1 MRRPSPKATA
11 ILLMIGAIFCF
22 SVMDATAKALAP
34 RIGTIPA
41 VWARYAGQ
49 VLVVLILVAPRLRT
63 VARTN
68 YPWLQLARSVFLMF
82 GTTFFFFSVAHIGLT
97 EATAI
102 MNINPVMITLGAA
115 LFLGEKI
122 GLRRIVGIGAA
133 LIGAFIIIRPGSDV
147 FSPYAMLPLI
157 AATAYSAYNI
167 TTRFVGRNEDPWT
180 SLLYTAL
187 FGAIVMTA
195 IVPFFW
201 QPLDMTSAL
210 LMVMLAGFGTMSQL
224 LLIRALSLGEAGML
238 APFAY
243 CGLIFATVWGVVFF
257 SEYPDRWTI
266 IGAAIIVA
274 AGVYVWYRETF
285 GTRASRK
292 LVADA
297 EKETVAS
304 ANAPRP

>member
-1 MRRPSPKATA
+1 MTRLSPTATA

-49 VLVVLILVAPRLRT
+49 ALVVLILVAPRLRS

-82 GTTFFFFSVAHIGLT
+82 GTVFFFFSVANIGLT

-102 MNINPVMITLGAA
+102 MNINPVIITLGAA

-122 GLRRIVGIGAA
+122 GLRRVMGIGAA
-133 LIGAFIIIRPGSDV
+133 MIGALIVIRPGSEV
-147 FSPYAMLPLI
+147 FSPYAILPLI
-157 AATAYSAYNI
+157 AAVSYSAYNI

-187 FGAIVMTA
+187 FGAVIMSIA
-195 IVPFFW
+195 VPFYW

-210 LMVMLAGFGTMSQL
+210 LMLVIAGFGTLSQL
-224 LLIRALSLGEAGML
+224 LLIRALSIGEAGML

-243 CGLIFATVWGVVFF
+243 TGLIFATFWGVVVFD
-257 SEYPDRWTI
+257 EYPDGWTMV
-266 IGAAIIVA
+266 GAGIIVA

-285 GTRASRK
+285 GKTSDDKAAA
-292 LVADA
+292 AD
-297 EKETVAS
+297 
-304 ANAPRP
+304 

>member
-1 MRRPSPKATA
+1 MSKLSPTATA

-22 SVMDATAKALAP
+22 SIMDATAKALAP

-49 VLVVLILVAPRLRT
+49 VLVVLILVAPRLKT

-68 YPWLQLARSVFLMF
+68 YPLLQLARSIFLMF
-82 GTTFFFFSVAHIGLT
+82 GTVFFFFSVANIGLT

-102 MNINPVMITLGAA
+102 MNINPVIITLGAA

-122 GLRRIVGIGAA
+122 GLRRALGIGAA
-133 LIGAFIIIRPGSDV
+133 LIGALIIIRPGSDV
-147 FSPYAMLPLI
+147 FSPFAVLPLI
-157 AATAYSAYNI
+157 AAFAYSAYNI

-187 FGAIVMTA
+187 FGAVIMTIA
-195 IVPFFW
+195 VPFYW
-201 QPLDMTSAL
+201 QPLDLTSAL
-210 LMVMLAGFGTMSQL
+210 LMVMLAGFGTLSQL
-224 LLIRALSLGEAGML
+224 LLIRALAIGEAGML

-243 CGLIFATVWGVVFF
+243 TGLIFATVWGVVFF
-257 SEYPDRWTI
+257 NEYPDGWTVV
-266 IGAAIIVA
+266 GAAVIVA

-285 GTRASRK
+285 GKKQDAPVPVS
-292 LVADA
+292 AD
-297 EKETVAS
+297 E
-304 ANAPRP
+304 PQP

>member
-1 MRRPSPKATA
+1 MRTLSPTATA

-49 VLVVLILVAPRLRT
+49 ALVVLILVAPRLRS

-68 YPWLQLARSVFLMF
+68 YPGLQLARSVFLMF
-82 GTTFFFFSVAHIGLT
+82 GTVFFFFSVANIGLT

-102 MNINPVMITLGAA
+102 MNINPVIITLGAA

-122 GLRRIVGIGAA
+122 GLRRALGIVAAMIGA
-133 LIGAFIIIRPGSDV
+133 LIVIRPGSEV
-147 FSPYAMLPLI
+147 FSPYAVLPLV
-157 AATAYSAYNI
+157 AAFAYSAYNI

-187 FGAIVMTA
+187 FGAVVMTVA
-195 IVPFFW
+195 VPFYW
-201 QPLDMTSAL
+201 QPLDLTSAF
-210 LMVMLAGFGTMSQL
+210 LMLVIAAFGTLSQL
-224 LLIRALSLGEAGML
+224 LLIRALAIGEAGML

-243 CGLIFATVWGVVFF
+243 TGLVFATVWGIVFF
-257 SEYPDRWTI
+257 GEYPDLWTI
-266 IGAAIIVA
+266 VGAMIIVA

-285 GTRASRK
+285 GKAARK
-292 LVADA
+292 
-297 EKETVAS
+297 
-304 ANAPRP
+304 

>member
-1 MRRPSPKATA
+1 MRTLSPTATA
-11 ILLMIGAIFCF
+11 ILLMVGAIFCF

-49 VLVVLILVAPRLRT
+49 ALVVLVLVAPRLRS

-82 GTTFFFFSVAHIGLT
+82 GTVFFFFSVANIGLT

-102 MNINPVMITLGAA
+102 MNINPVIIPLGAA

-122 GLRRIVGIGAA
+122 GLRRTLGIGAA
-133 LIGAFIIIRPGSDV
+133 MIGALIVIRPGSEV
-147 FSPYAMLPLI
+147 FSPYAVLPLV
-157 AATAYSAYNI
+157 AAFAYSAYNI

-187 FGAIVMTA
+187 FGAVVMSIA
-195 IVPFFW
+195 VPFYW
-201 QPLDMTSAL
+201 QPLDLTSGL
-210 LMVMLAGFGTMSQL
+210 LMLVIAAFGTLSQL
-224 LLIRALSLGEAGML
+224 LLIRALSIGEAGML

-243 CGLIFATVWGVVFF
+243 TGLVFATIWGVLFF
-257 SEYPDRWTI
+257 GEYPDLWTVV
-266 IGAAIIVA
+266 GAMIIVA
-274 AGVYVWYRETF
+274 AGVYVWYREAF
-285 GTRASRK
+285 GKTARK
-292 LVADA
+292 AV
-297 EKETVAS
+297 
-304 ANAPRP
+304 

>member
-1 MRRPSPKATA
+1 MRTLSPTATA

-49 VLVVLILVAPRLRT
+49 ALVVLILVAPRLRS

-68 YPWLQLARSVFLMF
+68 YPGLQLARSVFLMF
-82 GTTFFFFSVAHIGLT
+82 GTVFFFFSVANIGLT

-102 MNINPVMITLGAA
+102 MNINPVIITLGAA

-122 GLRRIVGIGAA
+122 GLRRALGIGAA
-133 LIGAFIIIRPGSDV
+133 MIGALIVIRPGSEV
-147 FSPYAMLPLI
+147 FSPYAVLPLV
-157 AATAYSAYNI
+157 AAFAYSAYNI

-187 FGAIVMTA
+187 FGAVVMTVA
-195 IVPFFW
+195 VPFYW
-201 QPLDMTSAL
+201 QPLDLTSAL
-210 LMVMLAGFGTMSQL
+210 LMLVIAAFGTLSQL
-224 LLIRALSLGEAGML
+224 LLIRALAIGEAGML

-243 CGLIFATVWGVVFF
+243 TGLVFATVWGIVFF
-257 SEYPDRWTI
+257 GEYPDLWTI
-266 IGAAIIVA
+266 VGAMIIVA

-285 GTRASRK
+285 GKAARK
-292 LVADA
+292 
-297 EKETVAS
+297 
-304 ANAPRP
+304 

>member
-1 MRRPSPKATA
+1 MTRLSPTATA

-49 VLVVLILVAPRLRT
+49 ALVVLILVAPRLRS

-82 GTTFFFFSVAHIGLT
+82 GTVFFFFSVANIGLT

-115 LFLGEKI
+115 VFLGEKI
-122 GLRRIVGIGAA
+122 GLRRAMGIGAA
-133 LIGAFIIIRPGSDV
+133 LIGALIIIRPGSDV
-147 FSPYAMLPLI
+147 FSPYAVMPLI
-157 AATAYSAYNI
+157 AAIAYSAYNI
-167 TTRFVGRNEDPWT
+167 TARFVGRNEDPWT

-187 FGAIVMTA
+187 FGAVIMTIA
-195 IVPFFW
+195 VPFYW
-201 QPLDMTSAL
+201 QPLDLTSAL
-210 LMVMLAGFGTMSQL
+210 LMMLIAAFGTMSQL
-224 LLIRALSLGEAGML
+224 LLIRALSIGEAGML

-243 CGLIFATVWGVVFF
+243 TGLVFATLWGVVFF
-257 SEYPDRWTI
+257 GEYPDGWTV
-266 IGAAIIVA
+266 IGATVIVA

-285 GTRASRK
+285 GKSAAARAK
-292 LVADA
+292 
-297 EKETVAS
+297 T
-304 ANAPRP
+304 